1 MPLVGVSVSA
11 LGAHDLPIAL
21 CGLVGML
28 GTLLLALARPKPRKA
43 NPRPKAGEAPEQASG
58 PATPEPIRMLR
69 RKSAVIAMHRG
80 GRHES

>member
-1 MPLVGVSVSA
+1 
-11 LGAHDLPIAL
+11 
-21 CGLVGML
+21 ML

-43 NPRPKAGEAPEQASG
+43 GPRPKAGEAPEQASG
-58 PATPEPIRMLR
+58 PVKPEPIRMLR

>member
-1 MPLVGVSVSA
+1 MI
-11 LGAHDLPIAL
+11 GAHDLPVAA
-21 CGLVGML
+21 CGLIGLL
-28 GTLLLALARPKPRKA
+28 GTLLLGMARPKPRKA

-80 GRHES
+80 GRHEP